1 MGDIFP
7 SDQVVQPSQ
16 KANLVSS
23 PFPPSGN
30 ENPFSSFQQPGNTGF
45 GGQPFGGQPPGGQ
58 QFGSPGYGFPPRQ
71 PTTLALPALFS
82 LLLSVASPFF
92 VCVCL
97 SYLTPIVS
105 LAGIVM
111 GHIALV
117 RIARSGGTKSGSG
130 LAIGGLVIGYP
141 MFLLGLMFWAILL
154 MPRPKPVPIDENSPA
169 ARLNAA
175 EGKINS
181 DSDGIAHGNTPEA
194 KALAEKYATTMK
206 SLREAFF
213 TKGKKGISLSG
224 GNFITYCELHD
235 GRCIF
240 ITHVPQY
247 RKFTGDAKDSL
258 AEIAWE
264 AAQETVSDTLHEG
277 DDLGVGLKGVVF
289 YGSVMVGHV
298 TSIGGD
304 KRGLEKETESDK
316 RLLEPFFERDEV
328 EMPKEAPIKL
338 DEPAKP
344 EEAKMAEEPAANPD
358 AKP

>member
-1 MGDIFP
+1 M
-7 SDQVVQPSQ
+7 
-16 KANLVSS
+16 
-23 PFPPSGN
+23 
-30 ENPFSSFQQPGNTGF
+30 
-45 GGQPFGGQPPGGQ
+45 
-58 QFGSPGYGFPPRQ
+58 
-71 PTTLALPALFS
+71 PALFS

-92 VCVCL
+92 ICACL
-97 SYLTPIVS
+97 PYLTAIVS

-117 RIARSGGTKSGSG
+117 GIGRSGGTKSGSG

-141 MFLLGLMFWAILL
+141 VFLLGLMFSALMF
-154 MPRPKPVPIDENSPA
+154 MPRPTPVPVDLSSAA

-175 EGKINS
+175 EGKITS
-181 DSDGIAHGNTPEA
+181 DSEGIAHGNSPEA

-206 SLREAFF
+206 SLREEFF

-224 GNFITYCELHD
+224 GNFITYCELHE
-235 GRCIF
+235 GRCVF

-247 RKFTGDAKDSL
+247 RKFTGNAKDSL

-298 TSIGGD
+298 TAIGNE
-304 KRGLEKETESDK
+304 KRGLEKESELDEE
-316 RLLEPFFERDEV
+316 LLESFFEVDDE
-328 EMPKEAPIKL
+328 EMPKAAPIKL
-338 DEPAKP
+338 DEPDKP
-344 EEAKMAEEPAANPD
+344 KKAEEPMKPDEPAADPD